1 MRSNGRLS
9 TNSMATS
16 LALSRRLGLK
26 SLDSMD
32 PLRSMA
38 STMSM
43 PSRVMFSTVEAVCGL
58 NNATLSAA
66 RPRVRSPFGTSSHV
80 HTPQSRRVQAGVS
93 ALCRAEG
100 DHHIPCVA

>member
-32 PLRSMA
+32 PLRSIA
-38 STMSM
+38 RTMSM
-43 PSRVMFSTVEAVCGL
+43 PSRVMFSTVEAV
-58 NNATLSAA
+58 
-66 RPRVRSPFGTSSHV
+66 
-80 HTPQSRRVQAGVS
+80 
-93 ALCRAEG
+93 
-100 DHHIPCVA
+100 

>member
-58 NNATLSAA
+58 NNATLKAA
-66 RPRVRSPFGTSSHV
+66 SPKVRRPRGTSN
-80 HTPQSRRVQAGVS
+80 HTPTSPSRRVQMGAS
-93 ALCRAEG
+93 ALCKSEG
-100 DHHIPCVA
+100 DHHMPWVV